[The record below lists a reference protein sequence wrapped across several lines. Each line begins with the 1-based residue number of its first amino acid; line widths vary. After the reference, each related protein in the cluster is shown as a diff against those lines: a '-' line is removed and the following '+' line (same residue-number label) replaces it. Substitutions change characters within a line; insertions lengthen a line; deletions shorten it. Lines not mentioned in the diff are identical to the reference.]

1 MHVIFCCLV
10 WSVIFEMAFFDS
22 QGVWTSLFPFSSDAA
37 HRAPDVLLSPDRLTV
52 TRTSSA
58 AYAWARSERGF
69 PPGCGAVKWAV
80 KLSEESGGQVYKVGV
95 VSDAFTGYTEVRP
108 KKSWFFQNNGILV
121 DGELQ
126 GDWTS
131 KDAFFSAGDVVT
143 VELERRHGQ
152 DGVMR
157 VRVAGK
163 AFVRDMTGLPRDGM
177 LYPAV
182 CLWNSEQSCTMV
194 AAP

>member
-1 MHVIFCCLV
+1 LNHESAGQKTEQKVDMRPVYRPAVAQSNRVRLLRMLQKGSSLQITLLGPTENSKAAAVH
-10 WSVIFEMAFFDS
+10 FF
-22 QGVWTSLFPFSSDAA
+22 F
-37 HRAPDVLLSPDRLTV
+37 
-52 TRTSSA
+52 
-58 AYAWARSERGF
+58 
-69 PPGCGAVKWAV
+69 
-80 KLSEESGGQVYKVGV
+80 
-95 VSDAFTGYTEVRP
+95 
-108 KKSWFFQNNGILV
+108 
-121 DGELQ
+121 
-126 GDWTS
+126 
-131 KDAFFSAGDVVT
+131 AGDVVT

-182 CLWNSEQSCTMV
+182 CLWSKEQSCTMV

>member
-1 MHVIFCCLV
+1 M
-10 WSVIFEMAFFDS
+10 
-22 QGVWTSLFPFSSDAA
+22 
-37 HRAPDVLLSPDRLTV
+37 
-52 TRTSSA
+52 
-58 AYAWARSERGF
+58 
-69 PPGCGAVKWAV
+69 KWAV
-80 KLSEESGGQVYKVGV
+80 KLSKEDGGKLHKVGV

-108 KKSWFFQNNGILV
+108 KKSWHFQNDAIFV
-121 DGELQ
+121 DGKMQ
-126 GDWTS
+126 GDYTS
-131 KDAFFSAGDVVT
+131 MGAFFSEGDVVT

-163 AFVRDMTGLPRDGM
+163 AFVRDMTALPRDGM

-182 CLWNSEQSCTMV
+182 SLCDSVQSYSMV

>member
-1 MHVIFCCLV
+1 M
-10 WSVIFEMAFFDS
+10 
-22 QGVWTSLFPFSSDAA
+22 
-37 HRAPDVLLSPDRLTV
+37 
-52 TRTSSA
+52 
-58 AYAWARSERGF
+58 
-69 PPGCGAVKWAV
+69 
-80 KLSEESGGQVYKVGV
+80 YKVGV

-108 KKSWFFQNNGILV
+108 KKSWFFRNDGIYV
-121 DGELQ
+121 DGEQ
-126 GDWTS
+126 QCGFTS
-131 KDAFFSAGDVVT
+131 MGALFSPGDVVT

-163 AFVRDMTGLPRDGM
+163 AFVRDMTALPRDGM

-182 CLWNSEQSCTMV
+182 CFCSIKQSYSMV

>member
-1 MHVIFCCLV
+1 MLI
-10 WSVIFEMAFFDS
+10 
-22 QGVWTSLFPFSSDAA
+22 
-37 HRAPDVLLSPDRLTV
+37 
-52 TRTSSA
+52 
-58 AYAWARSERGF
+58 
-69 PPGCGAVKWAV
+69 
-80 KLSEESGGQVYKVGV
+80 
-95 VSDAFTGYTEVRP
+95 
-108 KKSWFFQNNGILV
+108 N
-121 DGELQ
+121 
-126 GDWTS
+126 TS
-131 KDAFFSAGDVVT
+131 KCNKWSAVNKSQLDLLLNNANGQIRGRSITNQLDRRQNRKWICALYIDPLWRNQTGFDYCGCYKKGSSLQITLLGATENSKAAAVHFFFAGDVVT

-182 CLWNSEQSCTMV
+182 DLWSTEQSYTMV

>member
-1 MHVIFCCLV
+1 MLALTQCLAGR
-10 WSVIFEMAFFDS
+10 W
-22 QGVWTSLFPFSSDAA
+22 GAA
-37 HRAPDVLLSPDRLTV
+37 QAGPSNV
-52 TRTSSA
+52 

-69 PPGCGAVKWAV
+69 PPACGAVKWAV
-80 KLSEESGGQVYKVGV
+80 KLSKKGSGCRVGV
-95 VSDAFTGYTEVRP
+95 VSDAFTEYTSISP
-108 KKSWFFQNNGILV
+108 KQSWSFLNGDIDFIWV
-121 DGELQ
+121 DGEHR
-126 GDWTS
+126 GAS
-131 KDAFFSAGDVVT
+131 GNFFRGGDVVT

-182 CLWNSEQSCTMV
+182 CLWNRKESYSMV

>member
-1 MHVIFCCLV
+1 M
-10 WSVIFEMAFFDS
+10 
-22 QGVWTSLFPFSSDAA
+22 
-37 HRAPDVLLSPDRLTV
+37 
-52 TRTSSA
+52 
-58 AYAWARSERGF
+58 
-69 PPGCGAVKWAV
+69 KWAV
-80 KLSEESGGQVYKVGV
+80 KLSEAGSFNHRVGV
-95 VSDAFTGYTEVRP
+95 VSDAFTEYTEGRP
-108 KKSWFFQNNGILV
+108 KNSWLFQHNAIYVEGQQ
-121 DGELQ
+121 Q
-126 GDWTS
+126 GGS
-131 KDAFFSAGDVVT
+131 GAFFYFGDVVT

-182 CLWNSEQSCTMV
+182 CLWNSEQSYSMV

>member
-1 MHVIFCCLV
+1 M
-10 WSVIFEMAFFDS
+10 
-22 QGVWTSLFPFSSDAA
+22 
-37 HRAPDVLLSPDRLTV
+37 
-52 TRTSSA
+52 
-58 AYAWARSERGF
+58 
-69 PPGCGAVKWAV
+69 
-80 KLSEESGGQVYKVGV
+80 GV
-95 VSDAFTGYTEVRP
+95 VSEAFTKYTGCYP
-108 KKSWFFQNNGILV
+108 KQSWVFENNAIFVNGALHINFV
-121 DGELQ
+121 
-126 GDWTS
+126 S
-131 KDAFFSAGDVVT
+131 SNAFFSAGDVVT

-182 CLWNSEQSCTMV
+182 RLCNSVQSYCMV